1 MPKIGGKRKK
11 NRTHKEYEEDDADV
25 KIPKCSFLK

>member
-11 NRTHKEYEEDDADV
+11 TKTHKDDEEDDEV
-25 KIPKCSFLK
+25 TGKLPKSR

>member
-11 NRTHKEYEEDDADV
+11 TKTHIESEEDDITG
-25 KIPKCSFLK
+25 KLPKSA